1 MEIEN
6 ELNFRDRMNIIQVLF
21 LTLEYHQGYN
31 FIPSVKHV
39 GKKLNEDGPKDEM
52 QNILKFK
59 DENIAWAIFQG
70 QDGYFNWKRKRN
82 RSSTNALFLNY
93 YKISKAF

>member
-1 MEIEN
+1 
-6 ELNFRDRMNIIQVLF
+6 
-21 LTLEYHQGYN
+21 
-31 FIPSVKHV
+31 
-39 GKKLNEDGPKDEM
+39 M